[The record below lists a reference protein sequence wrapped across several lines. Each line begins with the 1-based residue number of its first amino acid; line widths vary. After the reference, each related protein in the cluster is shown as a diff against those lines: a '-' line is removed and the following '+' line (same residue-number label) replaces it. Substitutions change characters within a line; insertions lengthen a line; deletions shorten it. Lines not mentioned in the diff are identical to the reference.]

1 MQRRERK
8 VHDKGCPLNML
19 LGRHKLRAWLTWL
32 MREKDLLT
40 MLKVCAINSWL
51 SPFFGDDV
59 AFGSNDY
66 CEEAEFYN
74 DMGINVLDLLLA
86 SAITNARQPS
96 LSRAE
101 AKSPSRRLATLSPLP
116 PMRHNHI
123 SAARGMT
130 LPDIAQWFA
139 ERQSSR
145 GRHHGISMSEEIQ
158 VFARPQLVHWLINQS
173 TAEQRKILAEILVNV
188 VEHHEARMQSSCL
201 ARFTMKQQRR
211 VGPEQD
217 LNGSGNG
224 VLAVRLEG

>member
-32 MREKDLLT
+32 MREKDLVT

-74 DMGINVLDLLLA
+74 DMGIRSQHVLDLLLA

-101 AKSPSRRLATLSPLP
+101 AKSPSRRLATSSPTSLYMCTTTSQSDLHIYIYTYTHIYIYIHTYIHTYMYICY
-116 PMRHNHI
+116 MRVCIYVYMRVCIHVYMHI
-123 SAARGMT
+123 VYIHA
-130 LPDIAQWFA
+130 
-139 ERQSSR
+139 SR
-145 GRHHGISMSEEIQ
+145 H
-158 VFARPQLVHWLINQS
+158 P
-173 TAEQRKILAEILVNV
+173 
-188 VEHHEARMQSSCL
+188 
-201 ARFTMKQQRR
+201 
-211 VGPEQD
+211 
-217 LNGSGNG
+217 
-224 VLAVRLEG
+224 